1 MLPLQFLSVVTLE
14 GGLRV
19 PIIMH
24 PMPVSSVSGGDIFDC
39 IQRGNIE
46 ECIHFVQSNRSILKQ
61 KGKLGRDTVQTSD
74 LAFFK
79 GHYSTLSQRDF
90 SISSFY
96 CEKTAETLVRKRT
109 FIPTLCCLPCLA
121 LELWNN
127 VQMCLG
133 VNYSFTG
140 CYCIFDH
147 FLVSL
152 GLILP
157 QCQKET

>member
-74 LAFFK
+74 LAFLK
-79 GHYSTLSQRDF
+79 GQPYRDGISQF
-90 SISSFY
+90 PHFI
-96 CEKTAETLVRKRT
+96 ARK
-109 FIPTLCCLPCLA
+109 LLK
-121 LELWNN
+121 
-127 VQMCLG
+127 
-133 VNYSFTG
+133 
-140 CYCIFDH
+140 H
-147 FLVSL
+147 
-152 GLILP
+152 
-157 QCQKET
+157 